1 MDNRNNAARLNLA
14 YLYNSHGKNAE
25 AISLFM
31 IIIQQDPAFGSAY
44 YSLGLLYAEEN
55 NMVEAIKYL
64 SKATEFE
71 KNARVY
77 YNLGIAYQQVDQPQ
91 AAETTYLKGL
101 QLDRQH
107 PDLMYA

>member
-31 IIIQQDPAFGSAY
+31 IIIQQEPAFGSAY

-64 SKATEFE
+64 SKANAIE

-77 YNLGIAYQQVDQPQ
+77 SNLGIAYQPVDKQH
-91 AAETTYLKGL
+91 ATETTKLKGE
-101 QLDRQH
+101 
-107 PDLMYA
+107 